1 MSPPHS
7 LFFHKRAICDTF
19 TSTTRNF
26 PSIVFHLEYLRAAG
40 RVESNYQKE
49 SKMSCLCSQQ
59 SHARLGV
66 KDNVMSAEHIPIHQR
81 GCPATWW
88 NHLQER
94 TSTVHFRG
102 HWRTPWFLLSFHW
115 ACSYLGARFGA
126 ECFESPLIR
135 TVILCGRYYL
145 PHKRKRKVRD

>member
-1 MSPPHS
+1 MSPSHS
-7 LFFHKRAICDTF
+7 LFFHKRAICYTF

-26 PSIVFHLEYLRAAG
+26 PSLVFHLEYLRATTRKKA
-40 RVESNYQKE
+40 R
-49 SKMSCLCSQQ
+49 CLVCVHS
-59 SHARLGV
+59 SLMLCLGV
-66 KDNVMSAEHIPIHQR
+66 KDNVMSAEHIPTHQR

-145 PHKRKRKVRD
+145 PHKRKMKVRD

>member
-1 MSPPHS
+1 MLASCQLTGDHCDAHFFPSSHNVTNQALIMSPPHS

-26 PSIVFHLEYLRAAG
+26 PSLVFHLEYLRATTRKKA
-40 RVESNYQKE
+40 R
-49 SKMSCLCSQQ
+49 CLVCVHS
-59 SHARLGV
+59 SLMLCLGV

-102 HWRTPWFLLSFHW
+102 HWRTP
-115 ACSYLGARFGA
+115 
-126 ECFESPLIR
+126 
-135 TVILCGRYYL
+135 
-145 PHKRKRKVRD
+145 

>member
-1 MSPPHS
+1 MLASCQLTGDHCDAHFFQSSHNVTNQALIMSPPHS

-26 PSIVFHLEYLRAAG
+26 PSLVFHLEYLRATTRKKA
-40 RVESNYQKE
+40 R
-49 SKMSCLCSQQ
+49 CLVCVHS
-59 SHARLGV
+59 SLMLCLGV

-102 HWRTPWFLLSFHW
+102 HWRTP
-115 ACSYLGARFGA
+115 
-126 ECFESPLIR
+126 
-135 TVILCGRYYL
+135 
-145 PHKRKRKVRD
+145 

>member
-1 MSPPHS
+1 MLASCQLTGDHCDAHFFPSSHNVTNQALIMSPPHS

-59 SHARLGV
+59 SHALLRCQRCQLSIYPSIREGAQPLGGTIYR
-66 KDNVMSAEHIPIHQR
+66 SA
-81 GCPATWW
+81 
-88 NHLQER
+88 
-94 TSTVHFRG
+94 
-102 HWRTPWFLLSFHW
+102 LLLFT
-115 ACSYLGARFGA
+115 FGA
-126 ECFESPLIR
+126 TGGLLDSCSLSTEPAL
-135 TVILCGRYYL
+135 T
-145 PHKRKRKVRD
+145 

>member
-1 MSPPHS
+1 MLASCQLTGDHCDAHFFPSSHNVTNQALIMSPPHS

-102 HWRTPWFLLSFHW
+102 HWRTP
-115 ACSYLGARFGA
+115 
-126 ECFESPLIR
+126 
-135 TVILCGRYYL
+135 
-145 PHKRKRKVRD
+145 